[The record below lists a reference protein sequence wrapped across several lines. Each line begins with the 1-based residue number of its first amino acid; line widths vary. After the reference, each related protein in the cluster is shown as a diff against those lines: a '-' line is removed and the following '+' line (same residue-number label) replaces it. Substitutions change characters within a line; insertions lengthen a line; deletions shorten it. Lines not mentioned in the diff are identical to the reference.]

1 MILKPVQEDWEQLGL
16 HLNIEQSVLNN
27 IRSKGDS
34 VEQMKCVLK
43 EWAKKGGKLKQ
54 IEVAL
59 VLLGKRYI
67 AHGMM
72 WMQSSYG
79 LNWIFFSILGVHGLQ
94 EKSHTL
100 DTSVQVSIDSSDKS
114 IQCENDNKSNVSG
127 IVLQWFDKYEY
138 WQTLLFNN

>member
-1 MILKPVQEDWEQLGL
+1 MVLKPVQEDWEQLGL

-34 VEQMKCVLK
+34 DEQMKCVLK

-72 WMQSSYG
+72 
-79 LNWIFFSILGVHGLQ
+79 
-94 EKSHTL
+94 
-100 DTSVQVSIDSSDKS
+100 
-114 IQCENDNKSNVSG
+114 
-127 IVLQWFDKYEY
+127 
-138 WQTLLFNN
+138 